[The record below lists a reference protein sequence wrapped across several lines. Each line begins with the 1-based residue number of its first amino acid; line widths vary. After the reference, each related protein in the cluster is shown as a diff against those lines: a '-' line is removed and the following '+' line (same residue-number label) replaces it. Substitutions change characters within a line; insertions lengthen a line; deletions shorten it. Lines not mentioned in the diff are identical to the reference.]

1 MINQEIFQTLKRE
14 LNVSQ
19 ATLYRM
25 LKKIKKGSG
34 YLITLK
40 EAAYLLASEQ
50 GIDVL
55 KLLDEKQRER
65 LMTLKQHQKVEIK
78 PQKIEKKII
87 RKEYVLKLGSKS
99 IVKDPLL
106 SKKIYDD
113 SSDMTEVY
121 QLLYIFE
128 NSVRNFITRVL
139 SNKHGSNWWDNKVS
153 VKVRGNVNNRKA
165 KEKQIPWHGRR
176 GAHPLFYTN
185 IDDLKS
191 IITSNWSD
199 FQSLLP
205 NQEWIKVLIGV
216 IEPSR
221 NVVAHNNPLHKDDIE
236 RIKVNFRDWNKQL
249 NAIKDKL

>member
-14 LNVSQ
+14 LNVSR

-25 LKKIKKGSG
+25 LKKVKKDSG
-34 YLITLK
+34 YLITLQ

-65 LMTLKQHQKVEIK
+65 LITLKQHQKVEIK
-78 PQKIEKKII
+78 PRKIEKKII
-87 RKEYVLKLGSKS
+87 RKEYVLKLGSKD
-99 IVKDPLL
+99 IIKDPLL
-106 SKKIYDD
+106 PKNIYIE
-113 SSDMTEVY
+113 SEKMIEIY

-128 NSVRNFITRVL
+128 NSVRNFIMKVL
-139 SNKHGSNWWDNKVS
+139 SKKYNTNWWDTNVS
-153 VKVRGNVNNRKA
+153 RDVKDRVKKRKR
-165 KEKQIPWHGRR
+165 KEKQMPWHGKR
-176 GAHPLFYTN
+176 GAHLIYYTD
-185 IDDLKS
+185 IVDLKS
-191 IITSNWSD
+191 IICTNWND
-199 FQSLLP
+199 FKLLIP
-205 NQEWIKVLIGV
+205 NQDWIRVLIGV